1 MFQGI
6 VFAIIAAL
14 VGLDQLTKWLSVV
27 YLKSGDPVTLIPG
40 VLQLSYTE
48 NEGAAFGMLQG
59 GRWFFVV
66 LTGIMMVALLAF
78 LFSGKMRRFRLF
90 HISVVLIVAGGI
102 GNLIDRI
109 VQGYVVDF
117 IETTLFSFP
126 LFNLA
131 DCFVVIGSVL
141 LLIFYGFIYEDDA
154 PMGVEDENASDNSA
168 ER

>member
-6 VFAIIAAL
+6 VVAIIAAL
-14 VGLDQLTKWLSVV
+14 VGLDQLAKWLAAV
-27 YLKSGDPVTLIPG
+27 YLKSGDVVTLIPG

-66 LTGIMMVALLAF
+66 LTGIMMLALLAF
-78 LFSGKMRRFRLF
+78 LLSGKMRKFRLF
-90 HISVVLIVAGGI
+90 HISCVLIIAGGI

-131 DCFVVIGSVL
+131 DCFVVIGSAL
-141 LLIFYGFIYEDDA
+141 LLVFYGFFYEDDA
-154 PMGVEDENASDNSA
+154 PMGVEDGNAANDSA
-168 ER
+168 E